1 MLSMPPAT
9 TTSAEPARKRSWA
22 IMAAFM
28 PEPHILLIVV
38 APAARGNPAPMAA
51 PSMPRP
57 LFFLTGGAP
66 AAGANPAPM
75 AACRAGACP
84 CPAGKTQPIRISS
97 TLSAAIPARSTAAKI
112 ARAPSAGALTSF
124 KSPRKPPIGVRA
136 APTMTMGSVVVMG
149 SALCLRR
156 SGLRDLVF
164 GDGLARDAAG
174 THIGDTRAIR
184 NAGRGCARKQHARS
198 DAGHPGKEDIR
209 TARTEGWRSGASG
222 PPVAARRSQG
232 LRQARVVAEGHRA
245 ERRLKAMV
253 RP

>member
-9 TTSAEPARKRSWA
+9 TTSAERARKRSWA

-38 APAARGNPAPMAA
+38 APAARG
-51 PSMPRP
+51 
-57 LFFLTGGAP
+57 
-66 AAGANPAPM
+66 NPAPM

-136 APTMTMGSVVVMG
+136 APTMTIWSVGVLG

-184 NAGRGCARKQHARS
+184 NAGRGCARNQHARS